1 MRHVVALVV
10 KFVMIAIVLS
20 IILNLIFDVSFVNAL
35 LISLSLTPLS
45 YVVGDLLI
53 FLNIGSPRNQKTR
66 NSIAVFIDFVMAFLF
81 IWLIGW
87 LLTGENVAMVTP
99 ALISALLLAGC
110 EWFFHLFVD
119 RYVVPNY
126 NNLRAH
132 RQ

>member
-1 MRHVVALVV
+1 MRHLVALVV
-10 KFVMIAIVLS
+10 KFVLIAVVLS
-20 IILNLIFDVSFVNAL
+20 VILSLMFHVSIVNAL

-53 FLNIGSPRNQKTR
+53 FLNAGSPRNQKTR
-66 NSIAVFIDFVMAFLF
+66 NSIAVFVDFVMTFLF

-87 LLTGENVAMVTP
+87 LLTGDNFAMVTP
-99 ALISALLLAGC
+99 ALISAVVLAGG

-132 RQ
+132 Q